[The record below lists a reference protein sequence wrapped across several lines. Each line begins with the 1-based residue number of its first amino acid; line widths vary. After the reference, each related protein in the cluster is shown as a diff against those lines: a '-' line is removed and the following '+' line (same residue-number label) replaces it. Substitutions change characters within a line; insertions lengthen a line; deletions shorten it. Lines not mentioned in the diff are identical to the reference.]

1 MPTEIF
7 GRDAEIATIGTF
19 LDVLARSPGSM
30 VLAGP
35 AGAGKTTL
43 LRAGSA
49 LAAGHGFT
57 VLRTMPAPGDVR
69 LAFAGL
75 ADLLEP
81 CLEAVTSELPPPQAR
96 ALRMALLVQEAPA
109 HPPEPRV
116 IATAFRSA
124 VSLLARSAPV
134 LVVIDDV
141 QWLDPP
147 SEEAVGFAVR
157 RLEHE
162 AVGLLCTQRTSHP
175 GDGLPLELDRAL
187 LRADLLPVGGLSLGA
202 LHRML
207 RTRLGT
213 SFSHQTLRRI
223 EIDSGGNPFIAL
235 EIGRA
240 LARRGIT
247 SAGASALP
255 VPDTLSGLVGERLGE
270 LPPAVLDAMR
280 LVAVMPDAPFGQY
293 LAAGAGGAE
302 LDAAVLAGVLEADE
316 GRLRFSH
323 PLLASAVAGS
333 IPPASLRE
341 LHGIAARSVR
351 LPEEQARHRA
361 LAATGRSAPVAAE
374 LDDAARSAA
383 GRGAPASAAEL
394 FGLAA
399 SLTPEDHPAGAFR
412 RRLAAARQLA
422 VAGETRAAVASLE
435 QLIATAAPGPER
447 ARALSQLASLRED
460 DLAAAAGLL
469 GRALAE
475 AGEDPA
481 LAAEIHLGL
490 SASWLSHDSGQ
501 QPARD
506 EARKALADA
515 ELSGDPA
522 MIAAALVQVFFCNL
536 VCGKAVSERQ
546 LDRAL
551 ELERTVSSASLPTSP
566 AGVAGIWHFTQ
577 GRLDGAEAVLRG
589 QLARAEM
596 HGAEYS
602 RADIL
607 TRLSLVAGRRADAA
621 AAAELA
627 AAGLEIAEL
636 LDLPRLMRALLL
648 AAGRAAL
655 QLGQADRVR
664 DLARRGIEAARRSGE
679 LPYVALHEGLLGSL
693 DLALGDSGSAA
704 ARFRPLL
711 GLLIGWGYRPT
722 TQGVLPDAAEALIG
736 AGALDEAA
744 ALLSALERDLAS
756 PVTAALTARCRGA
769 LAAARGNLDAAVREL
784 TEALRLQDLMA
795 AQPLDRGRTLL
806 VLGGVQRRMK
816 HRGVARA
823 TLSAAMDTFDGISAP
838 LWAARARA
846 ELARVSGRAPGP
858 TDFTVTERR
867 VTELVARG
875 MSNREVAAELFVTV
889 RAVESTLTKAYAKL
903 GVRSRTELAAR
914 LHEAS

>member
-1 MPTEIF
+1 MPTQIF
-7 GRDAEIATIGTF
+7 GRDAELRTIGGF
-19 LDVLARSPGSM
+19 LDALASSPGSL

-43 LRAGSA
+43 LRAGAA
-49 LAAGHGFT
+49 LAAEHGFT
-57 VLRTMPAPGDVR
+57 VLRTMPAPGDMR

-81 CLEAVTSELPPPQAR
+81 SLEAVTAGLPPPQAR
-96 ALRMALLVQEAPA
+96 ALRMALLVQEVPA

-147 SEEAVGFAVR
+147 TEEAVGFAVR

-162 AVGLLCTQRTSHP
+162 AVGLLCAQRTSHP
-175 GDGLPLELDRAL
+175 GEELPLELDRAVL
-187 LRADLLPVGGLSLGA
+187 SADLLPVGGLSLGA

-223 EIDSGGNPFIAL
+223 ETDSGGNPFIAL

-240 LARRGIT
+240 LARRGVT

-270 LPPAVLDAMR
+270 LPPAVLDAVR

-302 LDAAVLAGVLEADE
+302 LDSAVLAGVLEPDG

-361 LAATGRSAPVAAE
+361 LAAAGPSAPVAAE

-383 GRGAPASAAEL
+383 RRGAPASAAEL
-394 FGLAA
+394 FGLATL
-399 SLTPEDHPAGAFR
+399 LTPEDQPADAFR

-422 VAGETRAAVASLE
+422 VAGETRAAMASLQ
-435 QLIATAAPGPER
+435 QLIASMPAGPER
-447 ARALSQLASLRED
+447 ARALSQLASLREED
-460 DLAAAAGLL
+460 VAEAAALSAQ
-469 GRALAE
+469 ALAE
-475 AGEDPA
+475 ADHDPA
-481 LAAEIHLGL
+481 LASAIHLDLSDISMVQGGL
-490 SASWLSHDSGQ
+490 VPGRA
-501 QPARD
+501 
-506 EARKALADA
+506 EALKALAEA
-515 ELSGDPA
+515 ERTSDPA
-522 MIAAALVQVFFCNL
+522 LIASSLAHVFFCTML
-536 VCGKAVSERQ
+536 CGAEVDERQ
-546 LDRAL
+546 LERAL
-551 ELERTVSSASLPTSP
+551 ELEAKVSGASMRSSP
-566 AGVAGIWHFTQ
+566 SGVAGMWYFTQ
-577 GRLDGAEAVLRG
+577 GRLEEAEAELRRM
-589 QLARAEM
+589 LARAEA

-602 RADIL
+602 RADAL
-607 TRLSLVAGRRADAA
+607 LRLSLVTGRRGDARR
-621 AAAELA
+621 AAELA
-627 AAGLEIAEL
+627 ATGLEIAEQ
-636 LDLPRLMRALLL
+636 LDFPRQMRAQLLTG
-648 AAGRAAL
+648 GRAAL

-664 DLARRGIEAARRSGE
+664 DLARRGIEVAKRSGE
-679 LPYVALHEGLLGSL
+679 QPYVTLHQALLGSL
-693 DLALGDSGSAA
+693 DLALGDSRAA
-704 ARFRPLL
+704 AGRFRPLL
-711 GLLIGWGYRPT
+711 GLLLAWGFHPSAL
-722 TQGVLPDAAEALIG
+722 GALPEAVEALIG
-736 AGALDEAA
+736 AGDLDEAGI
-744 ALLSALERDLAS
+744 LLSELDRR
-756 PVTAALTARCRGA
+756 TATPLTAGPTARCHGA
-769 LAAARGNLDAAVREL
+769 LAAARGDLEAAAGEL
-784 TEALRLQDLMA
+784 TEALRLQDLVSP
-795 AQPLDRGRTLL
+795 QPLERGRTLL
-806 VLGGVQRRMK
+806 VLGGVRRRMK
-816 HRGVARA
+816 QRSTARA
-823 TLSAAMDTFDGISAP
+823 ALSEAIGIFDDISAP

-846 ELARVSGRAPGP
+846 ELARVSGRGPGP
-858 TDFTVTERR
+858 ADFTVAERR

-914 LHEAS
+914 LHEAG

>member
-7 GRDAEIATIGTF
+7 GRDAEMRTIAAF
-19 LDVLARSPGSM
+19 LDVLAKSPGSL

-43 LRAGSA
+43 LRAGAA
-49 LAAGHGFT
+49 LAAEHGFT
-57 VLRTMPAPGDVR
+57 VLRTMPAPGDMR

-81 CLEAVTSELPPPQAR
+81 CLEAVTSELPSPQAR
-96 ALRMALLVQEAPA
+96 ALRMALLVADAPA

-124 VSLLARSAPV
+124 VGFLARSAPV

-162 AVGLLCTQRTSHP
+162 AVGLLCAQRTSRP
-175 GDGLPLELDRAL
+175 GDRLPLGLDRAV

-223 EIDSGGNPFIAL
+223 ETNSGGNPFIAL
-235 EIGRA
+235 EIGRS

-270 LPPAVLDAMR
+270 LPLAVLQAVR
-280 LVAVMPDAPFGQY
+280 LVAVIPDAPFGQY

-302 LDAAVLAGVLEADE
+302 LDAAVLAGVLEADG

-361 LAATGRSAPVAAE
+361 LAATGPSAAVAAE

-383 GRGAPASAAEL
+383 GQGAPASAAQL

-399 SLTPEDHPAGAFR
+399 SLTQDDQSAEAFR

-422 VAGETRAAVASLE
+422 VAGETRAAMTSLQ
-435 QLIATAAPGPER
+435 QLIASMPAGPER
-447 ARALSQLASLRED
+447 ARALSQLASLREED
-460 DLAAAAGLL
+460 VTEAADLSDQ
-469 GRALAE
+469 ALAE
-475 AGEDPA
+475 GGHDPA
-481 LAAEIHLGL
+481 LAAAIHLGL
-490 SASWLSHDSGQ
+490 SDILMVQGGLAPGR
-501 QPARD
+501 A
-506 EARKALADA
+506 EALKALADA
-515 ELSGDPA
+515 ERTGDPA
-522 MIAAALVQVFFCNL
+522 LIASSLAHVFFCTM
-536 VCGKAVSERQ
+536 VCGEEVDERQ
-546 LDRAL
+546 LERAL
-551 ELERTVSSASLPTSP
+551 ELEAKVSGASLRSSP
-566 AGVAGIWHFTQ
+566 SGVAGVWHFTQ
-577 GRLDGAEAVLRG
+577 GRLDEAEAELRRM
-589 QLARAEM
+589 LAHAEA

-602 RADIL
+602 RADAL
-607 TRLSLVAGRRADAA
+607 LRLSLVAGRRGDARR
-621 AAAELA
+621 AAELA
-627 AAGLEIAEL
+627 ATGLEIAEQ
-636 LDLPRLMRALLL
+636 LDFPRQMRAQLLTG
-648 AAGRAAL
+648 GRAAL
-655 QLGQADRVR
+655 LLGQADRVR
-664 DLARRGIEAARRSGE
+664 DLARRGIEVAKRSGE
-679 LPYVALHEGLLGSL
+679 QPYVALHQALLGSL
-693 DLALGDSGSAA
+693 DLALGDSGAA
-704 ARFRPLL
+704 AGRFRPLL
-711 GLLIGWGYRPT
+711 GLLLAWGFHPS
-722 TQGVLPDAAEALIG
+722 TQGVLPEAVEALIG
-736 AGALDEAA
+736 AGELDEAGT
-744 ALLSALERDLAS
+744 LLFELERGMRD
-756 PVTAALTARCRGA
+756 PVTAALAARCRGA
-769 LAAARGNLDAAVREL
+769 LAAARGNLDAAVVEL
-784 TEALRLQDLMA
+784 TEALRLPDLMA

-806 VLGGVQRRMK
+806 VLGGVRRRMK
-816 HRGVARA
+816 QRAAARA
-823 TLSAAMDTFDGISAP
+823 TLSEAAGIFDGISAP

-858 TDFTVTERR
+858 VDFTVTERR

-875 MSNREVAAELFVTV
+875 LSNREVAAELFVTV

-914 LHEAS
+914 LHEAG

>member
-1 MPTEIF
+1 MPTAIF
-7 GRDAEIATIGTF
+7 GRDAELRTIAAF
-19 LDVLARSPGSM
+19 LDGLAKSPGSL

-43 LRAGSA
+43 LRAGAA
-49 LAAGHGFT
+49 LAAEHEFT
-57 VLRTMPAPGDVR
+57 VLRTMPAPGDMR
-69 LAFAGL
+69 LVFAGL

-124 VSLLARSAPV
+124 VGLLARSAPV
-134 LVVIDDV
+134 LVLIDDV

-162 AVGLLCTQRTSHP
+162 SVGLLCAQRTSSP
-175 GDGLPLELDRAL
+175 GDGLPLELDRGVL
-187 LRADLLPVGGLSLGA
+187 SADLLPVGGLSLGA

-207 RTRLGT
+207 RTRLG
-213 SFSHQTLRRI
+213 SSLSHQTMRRI
-223 EIDSGGNPFIAL
+223 ETDSGGNPFIAL

-255 VPDTLSGLVGERLGE
+255 VPDTLSGLVRERLGE
-270 LPPAVLDAMR
+270 LPPAVLDAVR

-302 LDAAVLAGVLEADE
+302 LDAAVLAGVLEPDG

-323 PLLASAVAGS
+323 PLLAAAVAGS
-333 IPPASLRE
+333 IPPASLRQ

-361 LAATGRSAPVAAE
+361 LAATGSSAAVAAE

-399 SLTPEDHPAGAFR
+399 SLTPEDQPADACG

-422 VAGETRAAVASLE
+422 VAGETRAAVTALE
-435 QLIATAAPGPER
+435 QLIAAVPAGPQR

-460 DLAAAAGLL
+460 DLAAATDLL

-475 AGEDPA
+475 AGDDPA

-490 SASWLSHDSGQ
+490 SAIWLSHESSQ
-501 QPARD
+501 QLARA

-515 ELSGDPA
+515 EPSGDPA
-522 MIAAALVQVFFCNL
+522 MIAASLAQVFFCDL
-536 VCGKAVSERQ
+536 VCGAEVGEQQ

-551 ELERTVSSASLPTSP
+551 ELERTVGSASMHTSP

-577 GRLDGAEAVLRG
+577 GRLDEAEAVLRE
-589 QLARAEM
+589 QLTRAETF
-596 HGAEYS
+596 GAEYA

-607 TRLSLVAGRRADAA
+607 TRLSLVAGQRADAGQ
-621 AAAELA
+621 AAELA

-655 QLGQADRVR
+655 QLGQAEQVR
-664 DLARRGIEAARRSGE
+664 ELARRGIEAAKRSGE
-679 LPYVALHEGLLGSL
+679 PPYVALHEGLLGSL
-693 DLALGDSGSAA
+693 DLALGDSGAAA

-711 GLLIGWGYRPT
+711 GTLLGWGQRPT
-722 TQGVLPDAAEALIG
+722 TQGVLPEAAEALIG
-736 AGALDEAA
+736 AGDLDEAA
-744 ALLSALERDLAS
+744 ALLSVLEDSLAS

-769 LAAARGNLDAAVREL
+769 LAAAHGDLDTAVAEL
-784 TEALRLQDLMA
+784 TEALRRQALMA
-795 AQPLDRGRTLL
+795 PQPLDRGRTLL

-816 HRGVARA
+816 QRGAARA
-823 TLSAAMDTFDGISAP
+823 TLTEAAGIFDRISAP

-858 TDFTVTERR
+858 VDFTVTEQR

-875 MSNREVAAELFVTV
+875 LSNREVAAELFVTV

-914 LHEAS
+914 LHEAG